1 MTELIIAIGG
11 LIAGISAL
19 IATTIKAA
27 KEKDQSRDSQYSHE
41 EKLLELSSS
50 SNQSSKRIEE
60 RLEKIDDTVVSLSQ
74 EQKQFSLMV
83 LRGSILS
90 IYYTYESQKRIPE
103 GQYATMLGYYD
114 VYKMLGGNGFTE
126 EHVEKMKQWVRF

>member
-11 LIAGISAL
+11 LIAGVSAL

-27 KEKDQSRDSQYSHE
+27 KEKDSSRDSQYSHE
-41 EKLLELSSS
+41 EKLIELSNS

-60 RLEKIDDTVVSLSQ
+60 KLEKIDDTVVSLCQ

-126 EHVEKMKQWVRF
+126 EHVNEMKTWERY